1 MVEQPPLRRAAQADA
16 ASVRAL
22 TRAAYAKWIALIN
35 REPLPMTA
43 DYDRAVAA
51 HLIDLWEEG
60 GELLAL
66 IEVIPAEDHLLIENI
81 AVRPDQQGRGIGGR
95 LLDHA
100 EGLARSLGL
109 DEIRLYTNAAF
120 AGNLAFYAR
129 RGYQEYRRSTVI
141 PGSITVYMKK
151 KIP

>member
-1 MVEQPPLRRAAQADA
+1 MVNNPADDRRRGVIEQPPLRRAAQADA

-43 DYDRAVAA
+43 DYDRAVAQ

-109 DEIRLYTNAAF
+109 HEMRLYTNAAF
-120 AGNLAFYAR
+120 A
-129 RGYQEYRRSTVI
+129 
-141 PGSITVYMKK
+141 
-151 KIP
+151 